1 MPRPK
6 TLCLV
11 VSILLGHRY
20 VRVGDSPGSYRPR
33 LHQSVVSAAQNL
45 SWVRLGFA
53 RTPLKR
59 RGARNAGCRK
69 GGRNEELTSHFS
81 VEMSSCL
88 YFGAKSGT
96 NGQAPTRTSH
106 LQNIVGVR
114 HPVVPSAS
122 TIFSQINKVWTSGKD
137 RIEDT
142 AHSEPGAVK
151 AYGFSFENYDERVD
165 AVLAVME
172 RHQRAVFSTLVD
184 PFVVVLERE
193 PMGLYNP
200 GLDERPQHAFSSV
213 PVPSLLS
220 TQLTNIIHQSP

>member
-1 MPRPK
+1 MLSLPLPRNHSYH
-6 TLCLV
+6 TAF
-11 VSILLGHRY
+11 LGAIDSHFFMYLNLNTSFWADPYESLTRSLQ

-33 LHQSVVSAAQNL
+33 LHQSVVSAARHL

-81 VEMSSCL
+81 VEMPSCL

-96 NGQAPTRTSH
+96 NGQVTTRTSH

-122 TIFSQINKVWTSGKD
+122 TIFSQISKVWTSGKD

-151 AYGFSFENYDERVD
+151 AYGFSFENYGERVD
-165 AVLAVME
+165 E
-172 RHQRAVFSTLVD
+172 
-184 PFVVVLERE
+184 
-193 PMGLYNP
+193 G
-200 GLDERPQHAFSSV
+200 
-213 PVPSLLS
+213 
-220 TQLTNIIHQSP
+220 